1 MTASKNN
8 IRALRERLGLSQ
20 AQLGELTGGA
30 HWVTV
35 SRWERG
41 KLKPN
46 ASQQGLLGKFDVAS
60 RCGPG
65 IGETVAKEM
74 AKPLGFLMALYFL
87 LKVADEV
94 EKNRE
99 RESEPK

>member
-1 MTASKNN
+1 MTAAHNN
-8 IRALRERLGLSQ
+8 IRTLRERLGLSQ

-46 ASQQGLLGKFDVAS
+46 ASQQGLLGKFEIAA
-60 RCGPG
+60 RCGAE
-65 IGETVAKEM
+65 IGETLAKEM
-74 AKPLGFLMALYFL
+74 AKPMGFLGALYFL
-87 LKVADEV
+87 LSVADEV
-94 EKNRE
+94 EKR
-99 RESEPK
+99 RRKA